1 MKDKLIKFDI
11 SDLHK
16 VTNALSLSNKL
27 ISENYFEK
35 ADDLQYVQKDYTKAS
50 LYYLKAIELFPN
62 HIEALNN
69 YAQNLRNNIK
79 DYQEAIF
86 YYTKVIDLNPQYE
99 HALFQRGLCKEHL
112 GDYLG
117 RIEDLS
123 KLIDYNPND
132 LSYYISRAIVRKKIK
147 DYKGIIDDC
156 TYVIS
161 KDNNKSSAYNY
172 RGVAKIESSNIR
184 AGIEDLEKAIEI
196 EENKF
201 KLDPTYKLALF
212 GALKYCSNAKL
223 LVGDYNGALVM
234 ANRLAAISPENP
246 QPYRLR
252 ASINEKLGNTEAANA
267 DLIFFNKLNEEHFK
281 KYGVSFE

>member
-11 SDLHK
+11 SHLHK

-35 ADDLQYVQKDYTKAS
+35 ADDLQYVQKDYKKAS
-50 LYYLKAIELFPN
+50 VYYLKAIELFPN
-62 HIEALNN
+62 HIAALNN

-79 DYQEAIF
+79 DYQEAIIF
-86 YYTKVIDLNPQYE
+86 YSKVIDLDPQYE
-99 HALFQRGLCKEHL
+99 YALFQRGVCKEHL

-117 RIEDLS
+117 RIDDLS
-123 KLIDYNPND
+123 RLIDYNPND

-147 DYKGIIDDC
+147 DYNGIIDDC

-161 KDNNKSSAYNY
+161 KDNNESSAYNY
-172 RGVAKIESSNIR
+172 RGVAKIELSNIR
-184 AGIEDLEKAIEI
+184 EGIEDLEKAIEI

-201 KLDPTYKLALF
+201 KLDPTYKPALF
-212 GALKYCSNAKL
+212 GALKYCGTAKL
-223 LVGDYNGALVM
+223 SIGDYKGALDM
-234 ANRLAAISPENP
+234 ANRLIVFSPENP

-252 ASINEKLGNTEAANA
+252 ANINQKLGNTEEAGI
-267 DLIFFNKLNEEHFK
+267 DLKIFNKLNEGHFK
-281 KYGVSFE
+281 RYGVSF